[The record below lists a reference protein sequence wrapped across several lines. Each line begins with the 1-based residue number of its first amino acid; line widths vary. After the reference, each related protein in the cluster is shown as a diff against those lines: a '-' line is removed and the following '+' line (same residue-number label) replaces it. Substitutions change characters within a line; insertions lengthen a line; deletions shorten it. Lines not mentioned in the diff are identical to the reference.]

1 MFQLAARLALLSTL
15 TVRLLRTDGFQFTR
29 NLAVDPNRRSSSF
42 NSDTQR
48 RQTFSGSK
56 PTMAHGDNS
65 PYQVVEKGN
74 LYSLNYRLYIK
85 GPNGLISPWH
95 DIPLYADEEK
105 KIFNMVVEIP
115 RWSNAKMEMATK
127 EPLSPIKQDEKKGLP
142 RFVHNIFPHKGY
154 IWNYG
159 ALPQTWEDPNHKD
172 EATNALGDNDPI
184 DIVEIGQKVQ
194 HRGAIV
200 QVKVLGVIALL
211 DEGETDWKLVGIDV
225 NDPAASYINDITD
238 VESEFPGLL
247 SATYEWFKIYK
258 IPAGKPEN
266 SFGFNGEF
274 KNREFA
280 HEVINQTNAFW
291 KSLIK
296 EGNSQLNTET
306 HTPGAAHKA
315 DDTEWKKIV
324 DAQKDIGVDSPLP
337 EDVDKWH
344 FVTIPSKI

>member
-1 MFQLAARLALLSTL
+1 MFQLAARLTLLSTL
-15 TVRLLRTDGFQFTR
+15 TVRLLRTDGFQLTR

-42 NSDTQR
+42 NSETQR

-56 PTMAHGDNS
+56 PTMANGDNS
-65 PYQVVEKGN
+65 PYEVIEKGN

-85 GPNGLISPWH
+85 GPNGLVSPWH
-95 DIPLYADEEK
+95 DIPLYADEEN

-159 ALPQTWEDPNHKD
+159 ALPQTWEDPSFKD
-172 EATNALGDNDPI
+172 EATLAFGDNDPV
-184 DIVEIGQKVQ
+184 DIIEIGQKIQ
-194 HRGAIV
+194 RRGAIV

-211 DEGETDWKLVGIDV
+211 DEGETDWKLIGIDV
-225 NDPAASYINDITD
+225 TDPAASKLNDIND
-238 VESEFPGLL
+238 VESQFPGLL
-247 SATYEWFKIYK
+247 CATFEWFKIYK

-266 SFGFNGEF
+266 TFGFNGEF

-280 HEVINQTNAFW
+280 QKVIDETNHFW

-296 EGNSQLNTET
+296 EESPKLNTET
-306 HTPGAAHKA
+306 HTSGAAHKA
-315 DDTEWKKIV
+315 NDDDWKKIV
-324 DAQKDIGVDSPLP
+324 DSQKDIGVDSPLP

-344 FVTIPSKI
+344 FVTVPSKI